1 MKSFEFDIDENDIDK
16 FFFIIRTKFD
26 VINVLMQSIKYM
38 LIYDYTTRTKI
49 TGKIILKVDK
59 MSRIFFFT
67 EKKYFSI
74 SFPFNVIENNGI
86 KFSSKQISDIDNE
99 ITSEIVSLLKCNEGN
114 SINCIYEFIE
124 PLLEFTSK
132 NEYIGTL
139 INELIFNEDGY
150 LRYDCDEIHQ
160 NAKIHPL
167 HHYDIFY
174 SNHSTFKIG
183 LTDNIEHEKII
194 DLVNI
199 NTDCHFIN

>member
-1 MKSFEFDIDENDIDK
+1 
-16 FFFIIRTKFD
+16 
-26 VINVLMQSIKYM
+26 MQSIKYM
-38 LIYDYTTRTKI
+38 LVYDYTTRSEI
-49 TGKIILKVDK
+49 CGKIILKIDK

-74 SFPFNVIENNGI
+74 SFPFNVSENDGI
-86 KFSSKQISDIDNE
+86 KFSSKYIPNIDNE
-99 ITSEIVSLLKCNEGN
+99 ITSEIISLLRCNEEN

-124 PLLEFTSK
+124 PILEFTSK
-132 NEYIGTL
+132 TDYIGTL

-150 LRYDCDEIHQ
+150 LRYDYDEVHQ
-160 NAKIHPL
+160 SAKLHPL
-167 HHYDIFY
+167 YHYDIFY

-183 LTDNIEHEKII
+183 LNNNIEFEKII